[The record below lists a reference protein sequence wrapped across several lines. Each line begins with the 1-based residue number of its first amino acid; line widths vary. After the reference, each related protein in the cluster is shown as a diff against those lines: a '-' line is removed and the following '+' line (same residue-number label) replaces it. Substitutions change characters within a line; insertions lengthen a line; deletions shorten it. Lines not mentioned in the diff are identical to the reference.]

1 MVIVPSPMSWNF
13 ALAASRS
20 GAPGFAPDDAHDLYD
35 AMQRTLTVLKTRYE
49 VKPTRI
55 ALMGASLG
63 ALEGAYLSVIDAE
76 KQQIGIDTYLLVNPP
91 LDLNFAL
98 KTVDEWNALAAKFG
112 RDGSRRLVGRALAI
126 VDAFSTE
133 DRDDPAVF
141 EHFATELAAFTTE
154 EIQFLLAKAL
164 QLALPELVYV
174 TQVIHDPAHR
184 PADMRAARRRIE
196 AANRVTFVDYAERMA
211 LPLWTEG
218 VQGRA
223 DLEVFARRGSLATIL
238 DRLRGN
244 SRVHIA
250 HNADDP
256 LTARQSLLELKR
268 ALGNQVTV
276 FPHGGHLGNLWYPDN
291 KEFVLRILGA
301 SSNSAG
307 TPRRALAPR
316 RPPW

>member
-1 MVIVPSPMSWNF
+1 
-13 ALAASRS
+13 
-20 GAPGFAPDDAHDLYD
+20 
-35 AMQRTLTVLKTRYE
+35 
-49 VKPTRI
+49 
-55 ALMGASLG
+55 
-63 ALEGAYLSVIDAE
+63 
-76 KQQIGIDTYLLVNPP
+76 
-91 LDLNFAL
+91 LNFAL
-98 KTVDEWNALAAKFG
+98 KTVDEWNALAEKFG

-196 AANRVTFVDYAERMA
+196 AANSVTFVDYAERMA
-211 LPLWTEG
+211 LPLWTEEG

-223 DLEVFARRGSLATIL
+223 E
-238 DRLRGN
+238 
-244 SRVHIA
+244 
-250 HNADDP
+250 
-256 LTARQSLLELKR
+256 LELKK

-276 FPHGGHLGNLWYPDN
+276 FPYGGHLGNLWYPDN
-291 KEFVLRILGA
+291 KELVLRILGA
-301 SSNSAG
+301 TSNSAQE
-307 TPRRALAPR
+307 
-316 RPPW
+316 RPGVR